1 MFERDIRIGET
12 LPIVQKTITQD
23 QIHRYAEA
31 SGDFNPV
38 HVNPTFA
45 ASSRFGGTI
54 AHGMMVAAAISEVM
68 TAAFGT
74 HWLESGK
81 LKIRFRAPV
90 SPGDAISTFGEVTKV
105 TAGESANEVLCSVG
119 VRRQTGEDAIAGEAT
134 VKVPL

>member
-1 MFERDIRIGET
+1 MLEQDLRIGES
-12 LPIVQKTITQD
+12 LPSIHKTITQG
-23 QIHRYAEA
+23 QIQKYAEA

-45 ASSRFGGTI
+45 AASRFGGTI
-54 AHGMMVAAAISEVM
+54 AHGMMVAAAISEAM

-74 HWLESGK
+74 HWMESGK

-90 SPGDAISTFGEVTKV
+90 SPGDTISTFGEVKKV
-105 TAGESANEVLCSVG
+105 TAGESGTEVRCSVG
-119 VRRQTGEDAIAGEAT
+119 VRRQTGEDAITGEAN